1 MAAPE
6 FIGQCDGINN
16 VSRGVCKKL
25 PVMKILVISAAYPPM
40 HAGEATNTYH
50 LCRQLAARDVE
61 VHVLTSV
68 GNVGTDDVKIQVHPL
83 MQNWNW
89 SELIRVRSFLK
100 GCAPDAV
107 FLMYIG
113 LMYKFHP
120 MVTFLPTLCKR
131 LLPRVPFVTRYESA
145 FVGADPSKTG
155 FASRAFRKLMVRWA
169 GTKDVAYSSGT
180 LLRDSDAVIALCERH
195 RAMLVNEW
203 PPVGDK
209 MKLIPPPP
217 NLFIA
222 SNERGI
228 ARARGRKRLGLAPDE
243 FVVTF
248 FGYLYPIKGVD
259 TLLRAFAIVSAQRP
273 EARLLFIGGKVG
285 LEVEGGASYFDE
297 MQALAKELHVE
308 GRTIWTGAFKS
319 EEEEASLYLHASDV
333 CVLPFLE
340 GVQLNNSSFASMVAH
355 GLPIIVTRGPMM
367 DKPFV
372 HGENVL
378 TCEPKDPHAVASLL
392 LEVMDHAHLRLR
404 LQAGAL
410 KLADEWFSWDKAM
423 EKTLAALRPGLS
435 AKGV

>member
-1 MAAPE
+1 
-6 FIGQCDGINN
+6 
-16 VSRGVCKKL
+16 
-25 PVMKILVISAAYPPM
+25 MKILVISAAYPPM

-50 LCRQLAARDVE
+50 LCRQLVERGME

-68 GNVGTDDVKIQVHPL
+68 GNVGTDDSKIYVHPL
-83 MQNWNW
+83 MQNWDW
-89 SELIRVRSFLK
+89 FELIRFRSFLK

-131 LLPRVPFVTRYESA
+131 LFPNVPFVTRYESA

-155 FASRAFRKLMVRWA
+155 LTSRVFRKLMVRWA
-169 GTKDVAYSSGT
+169 GARDVAYSSGT

-203 PPVGDK
+203 PPVSDK

-222 SNERGI
+222 SNAAGS
-228 ARARGRKRLGLAPDE
+228 ARARGRKRLGLTHDD

-248 FGYLYPIKGVD
+248 FGYLYPIKGID
-259 TLLRAFAIVSAQRP
+259 TLLRAFAAVSAQRP

-285 LEVEGGASYFDE
+285 LDVEGGASYFDE
-297 MQALAKELHVE
+297 MQALAKELHID
-308 GRTIWTGAFKS
+308 GRTTWTGAFKS

-367 DKPFV
+367 DKAFV
-372 HGENVL
+372 DRGNVL
-378 TCEPKDPHAVASLL
+378 TCEPRDPQGVASLL
-392 LEVMDHAHLRLR
+392 LEVMNRADLRERLR
-404 LQAGAL
+404 AGAL
-410 KLADEWFSWDKAM
+410 KLAGEWFSWDSAM
-423 EKTLAALRPGLS
+423 ERTLAALRPRLS
-435 AKGV
+435 DKVV